1 MAKFKGHSSMKQC
14 VKNKPIKSGF
24 KFWLRCDAIT
34 GYINQFDIYTG
45 RKDSPELVLG
55 ETVVLYLTRK
65 LHGTGISVFADN
77 CFSSP
82 TLAALLRDRGMNF
95 VGVARKDRKGL
106 PSIKDNK
113 KRQRGEMFYCKEKNL
128 MAVKWIENKSVQV
141 IFNIINSDMS
151 SAERR
156 VKGQKEKLCI
166 GYPDLIKIYNKNM
179 GGVDIRYE

>member
-34 GYINQFDIYTG
+34 GYINEFDIYTG
-45 RKDSPELVLG
+45 RKDASEIVLG
-55 ETVVLYLTRK
+55 ETVVLDLTRK

-77 CFSSP
+77 YFSSP

-95 VGVARKDRKGL
+95 VGLARKDRKGL
-106 PSIKDNK
+106 PPFKDDK
-113 KRQRGEMFYCKEKNL
+113 KRQRSEMFYCKEKIL
-128 MAVKWIENKSVQV
+128 MAVKWIDNKSVHV

-156 VKGQKEKLCI
+156 VIVQQEKLCI
-166 GYPDLIKIYNKNM
+166 GCPDLIKMYNKNM